1 MELQRLG
8 VKLFVE
14 NPSSLEIRSF
24 IPIFHS
30 WIQRQAIEGH
40 LLIDIH
46 DYSHVY
52 RGPGILLVAH
62 EGNFSMDRAE
72 DRLGLFYCQKQP
84 SKGSLRNHIQTI
96 FRTALQACRL
106 LEEESELEGIRF
118 KTDEV
123 LVVANDRLFAPN
135 TPETFQQ
142 LQPVFREFFE
152 QLFDGNEFTLNH
164 RTDPK
169 ERFSVTVHSP
179 HSMDTQT
186 LLERAQRA

>member
-14 NPSSLEIRSF
+14 NPSSLEIGSF

-46 DYSHVY
+46 DNSHVY

-72 DRLGLFYCQKQP
+72 DRLGLFYYRKQP
-84 SKGSLRNHIQTI
+84 SKGSLRDHIQTI
-96 FRTALQACRL
+96 FRTALQACQL

-135 TPETFQQ
+135 TLETFQQ
-142 LQPVFREFFE
+142 FQPVFTELFE
-152 QLFDGNEFTLNH
+152 QLFDGNEFTVNH

-169 ERFSVTVHSP
+169 ERFSLAVQAT
-179 HSMDTQT
+179 HSMDIQN
-186 LLERAQRA
+186 LLQRLA

>member
-14 NPSSLEIRSF
+14 DPSSLEIRSF

-30 WIQRQAIEGH
+30 WIQKQVIEGH

-46 DYSHVY
+46 DYSHVHK
-52 RGPGILLVAH
+52 GPGILLVAH
-62 EGNFSMDRAE
+62 EGNFSMDLAE
-72 DRLGLFYCQKQP
+72 DRLGLFYYRKQP
-84 SKGSLRNHIQTI
+84 SKGSLRDHIQTI
-96 FRTALQACRL
+96 FRTALEACRL
-106 LEEESELEGIRF
+106 LEQESELAGIQF

-142 LQPVFREFFE
+142 LQPVLTELFEQFFE
-152 QLFDGNEFTLNH
+152 GNEFTVNH

-169 ERFSVTVHSP
+169 ERFSVTV
-179 HSMDTQT
+179 
-186 LLERAQRA
+186 ERA

>member
-8 VKLFVE
+8 VKLFLE
-14 NPSSLEIRSF
+14 DPSSLEILSF
-24 IPIFHS
+24 IPVFHS
-30 WIQRQAIEGH
+30 WIQKQAVEGH
-40 LLIDIH
+40 LLIDLH
-46 DYSHVY
+46 DYSHVH

-62 EGNFSMDRAE
+62 EGNFSMDQAG
-72 DRLGLFYCQKQP
+72 DRLGLFYYRKQP
-84 SKGSLRNHIQTI
+84 SNGSLGDHIQTI
-96 FRTALQACRL
+96 FRTALEACRL
-106 LEEESELEGIRF
+106 LEEESELEGVRF

-142 LQPVFREFFE
+142 LQPVFTKFFE
-152 QLFDGNEFTLNH
+152 QLFDGNDFTLNH

-169 ERFSVTVHSP
+169 ERFSVTVQST

-186 LLERAQRA
+186 LLQRLA

>member
-14 NPSSLEIRSF
+14 NPSSLEILSF
-24 IPIFHS
+24 IPVFHS
-30 WIQRQAIEGH
+30 WIQKQVMEGH

-46 DYSHVY
+46 DYSHVH

-72 DRLGLFYCQKQP
+72 DRLGLFYYRKQP
-84 SKGSLRNHIQTI
+84 SNGSLRDHIQTI
-96 FRTALQACRL
+96 FKTALEACRL
-106 LEEESELEGIRF
+106 LEQESELAGIQF

-164 RTDPK
+164 RADPK
-169 ERFSVTVHSP
+169 ERFSLAVQST
-179 HSMDTQT
+179 HSMDTQA
-186 LLERAQRA
+186 LLQRLT

>member
-30 WIQRQAIEGH
+30 WIQGQVIEGH

-72 DRLGLFYCQKQP
+72 DRLGLFYYRKQP
-84 SKGSLRNHIQTI
+84 SNGSPRDHIQTI

-106 LEEESELEGIRF
+106 LEQESELAGIQF

-142 LQPVFREFFE
+142 LQPVLTEFFE

-169 ERFSVTVHSP
+169 ERFSLAVQAT
-179 HSMDTQT
+179 HSMDIQA
-186 LLERAQRA
+186 LLQRLA

>member
-62 EGNFSMDRAE
+62 EGNFSMDLAE
-72 DRLGLFYCQKQP
+72 DRLGLFYYRKQP
-84 SKGSLRNHIQTI
+84 SKGSLRDHIQTI
-96 FRTALQACRL
+96 FRTALEACRL
-106 LEEESELEGIRF
+106 LEQESELKGIRF

-135 TPETFQQ
+135 TPETFQSARELVKQ
-142 LQPVFREFFE
+142 L
-152 QLFDGNEFTLNH
+152 
-164 RTDPK
+164 DPETRRLVEK
-169 ERFSVTVHSP
+169 ALTS
-179 HSMDTQT
+179 
-186 LLERAQRA
+186 

>member
-14 NPSSLEIRSF
+14 NPSSLDLRSF
-24 IPIFHS
+24 IPLFHS
-30 WIQRQAIEGH
+30 WIQRQAIEDH

-72 DRLGLFYCQKQP
+72 DRLGLFYYRKQP
-84 SKGSLRNHIQTI
+84 SKGSLQDHIQTI

-123 LVVANDRLFAPN
+123 LVVGNDRLLAPN

-152 QLFDGNEFTLNH
+152 QLFDGKEFTLNH

-169 ERFSVTVHSP
+169 ERFSMAVQAT

-186 LLERAQRA
+186 LLQRLA

>member
-24 IPIFHS
+24 IPILHS
-30 WIQRQAIEGH
+30 WIQRQAIAGH

-72 DRLGLFYCQKQP
+72 DRLGLFYYRKQP
-84 SKGSLRNHIQTI
+84 SKGSLRDHIQTI

-123 LVVANDRLFAPN
+123 LVVANYRLFAPN
-135 TPETFQQ
+135 TPKTFQQ
-142 LQPVFREFFE
+142 LQPVFTEFFE
-152 QLFDGNEFTLNH
+152 QLFEGNEVTLNH
-164 RTDPK
+164 RSDPK
-169 ERFSVTVHSP
+169 ERFSVTVQSP
-179 HSMDTQT
+179 PFDGYPDPP
-186 LLERAQRA
+186 

>member
-72 DRLGLFYCQKQP
+72 DRLGLFSCQKHP
-84 SKGSLRNHIQTI
+84 SKGSLRDHIQTI
-96 FRTALQACRL
+96 FRTALEACRL

-179 HSMDTQT
+179 HSMDTQA
-186 LLERAQRA
+186 LLQRLA

>member
-14 NPSSLEIRSF
+14 DSSSLEIRSF

-30 WIQRQAIEGH
+30 WIQKQVVEGH

-46 DYSHVY
+46 DYSHVH

-62 EGNFSMDRAE
+62 EGNFSMDQAE
-72 DRLGLFYCQKQP
+72 DRLGLFYYRKQP
-84 SKGSLRNHIQTI
+84 SNGSLRDHIQTI
-96 FRTALQACRL
+96 FRTALAACQL
-106 LEEESELEGIRF
+106 LEQESELAGIQF

-142 LQPVFREFFE
+142 LQPVFSEFFE
-152 QLFDGNEFTLNH
+152 QLFDGSEFTLKH
-164 RTDPK
+164 QADPK
-169 ERFSVTVHSP
+169 ERFSLAVQST

-186 LLERAQRA
+186 LFERLA

>member
-8 VKLFVE
+8 IKLFVE
-14 NPSSLEIRSF
+14 NPSSLEMGSF

-62 EGNFSMDRAE
+62 EGNFSMDWAE
-72 DRLGLFYCQKQP
+72 DRLGLFYYRKQP
-84 SKGSLRNHIQTI
+84 SNGSLGDHIQTI
-96 FRTALQACRL
+96 FRTALGACRL
-106 LEEESELEGIRF
+106 LEQESELAGIQF

-142 LQPVFREFFE
+142 LQPVFTEFFE
-152 QLFDGNEFTLNH
+152 ELFDGNDFTLNH

-169 ERFSVTVHSP
+169 ERFSVTV
-179 HSMDTQT
+179 
-186 LLERAQRA
+186 ERA